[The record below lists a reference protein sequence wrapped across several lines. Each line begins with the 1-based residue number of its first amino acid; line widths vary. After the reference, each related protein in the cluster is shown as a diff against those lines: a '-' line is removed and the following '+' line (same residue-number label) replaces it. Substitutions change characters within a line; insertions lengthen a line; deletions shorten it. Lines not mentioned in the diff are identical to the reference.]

1 MRKKKHTTNIRK
13 RKMRKHK
20 RTVMLLCLFF
30 MCFLLLYGVV
40 YFTLY
45 LNVRKLPEN
54 KVCEGIWIGKTDVS
68 GCTQKEALAL
78 LEEKEVQYGEQV
90 FQLKVEGKKAEVKL
104 QELGFEIQ
112 NEEKLVDRAM
122 EYGKTGSVFQR
133 YFQVKKLKKE
143 KKILNPHY
151 TLREEES
158 EKRLKERVAVLFTGA
173 SNATIKRM
181 NGKFVV
187 TEEKS
192 GVELDEKATVAKIS
206 DFLNQ
211 KWNGKSANIQAVEKV
226 QKPTIVKKQL
236 EEIQDLMGRFS
247 TYCGSGQN
255 RVTNIEVGTKKL
267 NGIVLMPGQ
276 ELSAG
281 NTMRPFTEEEGY
293 VEAGAYENGE
303 VVKDIAGGICQVSST
318 LYNAVINAELEVTSR
333 QPHSMIVN
341 YVKPSKDAAIAGDYK
356 DLKFKNNTKYPIY
369 IEGYVAGEEVHFN
382 IYGKD
387 TRAEG
392 RKVEYISETLST
404 EEIQKKY
411 VADPELELGKVIKT
425 SGGHKGVKAQLWKVV
440 YENGKEV
447 SREVYNKST
456 YKPSTNKIRVGIKS
470 EDLTAVQKI
479 KEAVNTQDEAKINA
493 AINEVKGQQ

>member
-1 MRKKKHTTNIRK
+1 MRNKKHNNIRK

-20 RTVMLLCLFF
+20 RTVILLCLFF
-30 MCFLLLYGVV
+30 MCFLLLYETV
-40 YFTLY
+40 YVTLY
-45 LNVRKLPEN
+45 LNVRKIPSN
-54 KVCEGIWIGKTDVS
+54 KICEGVRIGRTDVS
-68 GCTQKEALAL
+68 GCTKHEALAL
-78 LEEKEVQYGEQV
+78 LEEKETQYGEQV
-90 FQLKVEGKKAEVKL
+90 FSVKAEGKKAEVKL
-104 QELGFEIQ
+104 QELGFELQ

-122 EYGKTGSVFQR
+122 KYGKTGSVFQR

-143 KKILNPHY
+143 KKVLDPHY
-151 TLREEES
+151 ALRKAEA
-158 EKRLKERVAVLFTGA
+158 EKLLQERVAVLFTGA
-173 SNATIKRM
+173 SDATIKRT
-181 NGKFVV
+181 NGQFVI

-192 GVELDEKATVAKIS
+192 GVELDGKATVAKIS
-206 DFLNQ
+206 DFLNE
-211 KWNGKSANIQAVEKV
+211 KWDGKTATIQAVEKA
-226 QKPTIVKKQL
+226 QNPTVLKTQL
-236 EEIQDLMGRFS
+236 SEIQDLMGSFS

-267 NGIVLMPGQ
+267 DGIVLMPGQ

-281 NTMRPFTEEEGY
+281 DTMRPFTEKEGY

-318 LYNAVINAELEVTSR
+318 LYNAVLHAELEVTSR
-333 QPHSMIVN
+333 QPHSMVVN

-356 DLKFKNNTKYPIY
+356 DLKFRNNTEYPIY

-392 RKVEYISETLST
+392 RKVEYISETLAT

-411 VADPELELGKVIKT
+411 VTDPELELGKIIKA

-470 EDLTAVQKI
+470 EDVAAVQQV

-493 AINEVKGQQ
+493 AIDAVKGQQQ